1 MGYKSVK
8 ESRNTKVAMYRDLL
22 AWVFGILTLNGPGL
36 FWLYIVVDALQQV
49 PSTAYWFGTTPN
61 GEMSVFA
68 EYVGAI
74 MLFVVWTS
82 LVLALFAGPM
92 RESLSDA

>member
-8 ESRNTKVAMYRDLL
+8 EGQNTKATRYRDLL
-22 AWVFGILTLNGPGL
+22 AWTLGILTLNGPGL

-49 PSTAYWFGTTPN
+49 PSTAYWLGTTPN

-74 MLFVVWTS
+74 VLFVVWTS
-82 LVLALFAGPM
+82 LVLALFVGPM